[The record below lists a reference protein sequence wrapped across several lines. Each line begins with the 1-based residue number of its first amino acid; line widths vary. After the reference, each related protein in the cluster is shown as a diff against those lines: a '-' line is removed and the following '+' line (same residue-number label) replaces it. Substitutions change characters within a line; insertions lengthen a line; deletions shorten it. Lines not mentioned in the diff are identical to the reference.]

1 MWQKKNK
8 MIRFMKLQHVFTL
21 LILAG
26 IPAIAWY
33 MQPTD
38 KYHDAYASDPNAE
51 HVSAGPLDTRKIFD
65 ELMAIQLEEGIETY
79 TGVGSNFG
87 VKSHKAYADKF
98 RAMMIE
104 EENRILAREAEVAAK
119 YSLSREQIEAIIA
132 EGAMKGWLAD
142 TGSVVIDAH

>member
-1 MWQKKNK
+1 
-8 MIRFMKLQHVFTL
+8 MKLQHIFTV

-26 IPAIAWY
+26 VPALAWY

-38 KYHDAYASDPNAE
+38 KRHDAYANNPHAE
-51 HVSAGPLDTRKIFD
+51 HVSAGPLNTREIFD

-79 TGVGSNFG
+79 TGVGEHLG
-87 VKSHKAYADKF
+87 ATSHASYADKF
-98 RAMMIE
+98 RAMMDE
-104 EENRILAREAEVAAK
+104 EEKRILTREAEVAAK
-119 YSLSREQIEAIIA
+119 YSLSREQVEAIIS